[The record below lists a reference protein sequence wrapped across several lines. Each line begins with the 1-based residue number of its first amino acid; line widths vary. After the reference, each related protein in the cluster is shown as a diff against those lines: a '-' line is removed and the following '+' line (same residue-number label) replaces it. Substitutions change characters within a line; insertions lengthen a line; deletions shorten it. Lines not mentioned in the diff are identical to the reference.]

1 MIFSSACNFDYDFI
15 VHQENANV
23 ENSFI
28 MAAMKARKMV
38 PNSHIPGRYG
48 GPNMGE
54 SLEPFRNISTYVLES
69 IYKNFYSD
77 FVFFNYTLGDVFKNA
92 RRYDSDE
99 IMKKRA
105 IVKTDIA
112 KKFIA
117 LQRRTNAGSCEVPTY
132 DFYSED

>member
-69 IYKNFYSD
+69 LYKNFYRLRI
-77 FVFFNYTLGDVFKNA
+77 FHAFLYNLLA
-92 RRYDSDE
+92 
-99 IMKKRA
+99 
-105 IVKTDIA
+105 
-112 KKFIA
+112 
-117 LQRRTNAGSCEVPTY
+117 
-132 DFYSED
+132 